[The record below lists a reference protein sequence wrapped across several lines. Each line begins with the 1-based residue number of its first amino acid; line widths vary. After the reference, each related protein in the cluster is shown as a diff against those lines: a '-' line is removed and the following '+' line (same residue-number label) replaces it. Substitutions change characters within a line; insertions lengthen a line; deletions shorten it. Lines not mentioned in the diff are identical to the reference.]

1 MRLRTTVG
9 TGLGAVALALALAA
23 PAAAATGTFSYL
35 YESHMGPQI
44 GVLED
49 PPSREC
55 LTLPEAADPIDQPP
69 AHTPRNRTDATA
81 AVFSGPDCTGAHF
94 SMRPFTGYGTE
105 RLKVRSVVFS

>member
-23 PAAAATGTFSYL
+23 PAAAATGTFSYV
-35 YESHMGPQI
+35 YDSPAGPRI
-44 GVLED
+44 GVLHD
-49 PPSREC
+49 PPSRQC
-55 LTLPEAADPIDQPP
+55 VTLPEAAAPWTPP

-81 AVFSGPDCTGAHF
+81 VVFTGPDCTGDHF
-94 SMRPFTGYGTE
+94 SMRPHTGYGTE